1 MKSQQEHIE
10 EYQSEGYTVF
20 ENYLDS
26 EKVASLR
33 AVLDP
38 EFSRHH
44 AEDPNRP
51 RATISSILG
60 HERLA
65 SPLSEHI
72 LNPRLLDFAE
82 AVMGPYVQLDS
93 MEISGYPSVG
103 IEEKG
108 KVAGWHRDA
117 FNLTEQWVNYPFTYQ
132 RQPRFYTP
140 PMACN
145 WLTYLQNM
153 TLDSGPLRVV
163 PGSHLDYTYI
173 TEEAHHEPHPNEK
186 LVSLQ
191 AGDMVFTHCELL
203 HSGTLNTSGA
213 IRYFISAYFSH
224 IGLPHRD
231 TFETPT
237 IEQII
242 ADARQRNDRRTLR
255 LFGINEGFYQRQQ
268 AAWQQLIDEDKS
280 VLTEGIA

>member
-145 WLTYLQNM
+145 CLTYLQNM

-163 PGSHLDYTYI
+163 QDLIWIILISLKRHTTNPTPMRSWSVYRRVIWSLPIVNCCIQAHSILRARSVTLSAPISRILGYHTATHLRHRPSSRLLPMPANAMTAAHYVSLGSMKASTKGSRLPGS
-173 TEEAHHEPHPNEK
+173 N
-186 LVSLQ
+186 
-191 AGDMVFTHCELL
+191 
-203 HSGTLNTSGA
+203 
-213 IRYFISAYFSH
+213 
-224 IGLPHRD
+224 
-231 TFETPT
+231 
-237 IEQII
+237 
-242 ADARQRNDRRTLR
+242 
-255 LFGINEGFYQRQQ
+255 
-268 AAWQQLIDEDKS
+268 
-280 VLTEGIA
+280 